1 MSEDLFAAVEKQVT
15 ERFVPEDSV
24 LKVAL
29 RSMKEAGMPE
39 INVTPNQG
47 KLLHLLA
54 RLGGAKRILEIGTLG
69 GYSTIWLA
77 RALPEEG
84 RLISLEL
91 DPDYAEVAREN
102 IRAAGLSEKVSIRTG
117 PALASLREMIDQGE
131 EPFDFIFID
140 ADKPLYLQYFQF
152 SFSLSHPGTLI
163 VADNVVREGKVLERE
178 PSDEK
183 VEGVQR
189 LLDYLTNTD
198 QATTTVLQTVGEKGH
213 DGMVLSIVN

>member
-1 MSEDLFAAVEKQVT
+1 MSEDLFAAVEKQVA
-15 ERFVPEDSV
+15 ERFVPEDPV
-24 LKVAL
+24 LKEAL
-29 RSMKEAGMPE
+29 RSTSEAGMPE
-39 INVTPNQG
+39 ISVTPNQG
-47 KLLHLLA
+47 KLLHLLS
-54 RLGGAKRILEIGTLG
+54 RLGGAKRTLEIGTLG

-84 RLISLEL
+84 RLVSLEL

-102 IRAAGLSEKVSIRTG
+102 IRRAGLSRKATVRTG
-117 PALASLREMIDQGE
+117 AALASLREMIDQGE

-152 SFSLSHPGTLI
+152 SFNLSHPGTLI
-163 VADNVVREGKVLERE
+163 VADNVVREGKVLEQE

-189 LLDYLTNTD
+189 LLDYLATTD

>member
-1 MSEDLFAAVEKQVT
+1 MSEGIFAAVDAYVA
-15 ERFVPEDSV
+15 ERFVPKDSV
-24 LKVAL
+24 LEETLSTMRK
-29 RSMKEAGMPE
+29 AGMPE

-54 RLGGAKRILEIGTLG
+54 RLGGARRILEIGTLG
-69 GYSTIWLA
+69 GYSAIWLA

-91 DPDYAEVAREN
+91 DETYAEVAREN
-102 IRAAGLSEKVSIRTG
+102 IRGAGLSRIAAVRTG
-117 PALASLREMIDQGE
+117 PGLASLREMIDQRE

-152 SFSLSHPGTLI
+152 SLSLSHRGTLI
-163 VADNVVREGKVLERE
+163 VADNVIREGKVLERD

-189 LLDYLTNTD
+189 LLDYLATTD
-198 QATTTVLQTVGEKGH
+198 RATTTLLQTVGAKGH
-213 DGMVLSIVN
+213 DGMVLSIV